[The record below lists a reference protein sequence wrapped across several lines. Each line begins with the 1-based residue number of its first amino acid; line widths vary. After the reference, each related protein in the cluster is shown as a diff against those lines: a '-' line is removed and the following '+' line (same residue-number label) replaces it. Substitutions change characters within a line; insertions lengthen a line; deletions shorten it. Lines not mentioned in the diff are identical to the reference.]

1 MKYIK
6 ENAVL
11 WINGFK
17 EIPNDNPNTTE
28 LDLIKEE
35 NFKTID
41 NYNLENKKI
50 YIIGERTFISC
61 IWRKLD
67 IQCDNLDNYL
77 LKT

>member
-6 ENAVL
+6 ENGVL

-17 EIPNDNPNTTE
+17 EIPNDNPNITE

-35 NFKTID
+35 DFKTID

-50 YIIGERTFISC
+50 YSIGERRFIRC
-61 IWRKLD
+61 IWRK
-67 IQCDNLDNYL
+67 
-77 LKT
+77 